1 MNKNIVVFENFKTD
15 SAGVWYFVPEGE
27 FKKGKPCKGF
37 GCIKYVDGSVYTG
50 DIYYDGKNFE
60 KLGYGQQDFTQS
72 TLSSCGAVSSD
83 VLYKYVGKYDYR
95 KTDWIYGNGV
105 MYYKSADGKPA
116 HFRKAF
122 FSGLSV
128 IGEYRGEFKEP
139 LLKGY
144 TPEMEFFCD
153 WKNMNAETT
162 IKRVCEKYTN
172 SENAEVLLI
181 GDSYFELAEAQDY
194 AGGNKFSAYFPESYA
209 NAGIGGSTFRDWLD
223 YLPRL
228 KGLPQFKKI
237 AVNLGF
243 NDLHSDRSDERT
255 FEAYTEFLKLT
266 KKIFPKAQIYVI
278 KTVHS
283 PDFVELEDLENRFN
297 ERLDSTAEGLGVKV
311 ADWNG
316 LIEKSSEGCFHSD
329 GVHPNEYGYGIFR
342 EFLKSFLSGAN
353 GA

>member
-1 MNKNIVVFENFKTD
+1 MNKNILIFENFKTN
-15 SAGVWYFVPEGE
+15 SAGIWYFVPEGV
-27 FKKGKPCKGF
+27 FKMGKPCKGF
-37 GCIKYVDGSVYTG
+37 GSIKYVEGSVYSG

-60 KLGYGQQDFTQS
+60 KLGYGQQDFTLS

-83 VLYKYVGKYDYR
+83 VLYKYVGKFDYR

-105 MYYKSADGKPA
+105 MYYKGADGKPT

-139 LLKGY
+139 LLEGY

-162 IKRVCEKYTN
+162 IKRVCERYTN
-172 SENAEVLLI
+172 AENADVLFI

-194 AGGNKFSAYFPESYA
+194 AGGNKFSAFFPESYA
-209 NAGIGGSTFRDWLD
+209 NAGIGGSTFGDWLG

-237 AVNLGF
+237 VVNLGF
-243 NDLHSDRSDERT
+243 NDLHSTGSDEKT
-255 FEAYTEFLKLT
+255 VYHYTEFLKLT
-266 KKIFPKAQIYVI
+266 KKIFPKAQIYII
-278 KTVHS
+278 KTVHAPNFS
-283 PDFVELEDLENRFN
+283 EHKGLEDAFNEALENSAERF
-297 ERLDSTAEGLGVKV
+297 GVKV
-311 ADWNG
+311 VDWNG
-316 LIEKSSEGCFHSD
+316 LIAESGESCFHSD
-329 GVHPNEYGYGIFR
+329 GVHPNEHGYGIFR
-342 EFLKSFLSGAN
+342 EFLKSFLK
-353 GA
+353 